1 MSSVERYEEE
11 IRRVAAPSIKDL
23 NLCNKSFNGDTRNNK
38 INAGIGLNK
47 SRSVSSIGVQPW
59 GNTSNN
65 VSYPI
70 RIDPKPKGSFV
81 QSIFYY
87 FLASF

>member
-38 INAGIGLNK
+38 ISTGVGINK
-47 SRSVSSIGVQPW
+47 PRSVSSIGVQPW
-59 GNTSNN
+59 GNSSGTVRYCST
-65 VSYPI
+65 
-70 RIDPKPKGSFV
+70 
-81 QSIFYY
+81 
-87 FLASF
+87 